1 VADTQYDVYAEIT
14 LKTKAAQKAANRLG
28 GGINRLGGALRS
40 ANFSA
45 TNMVASIAA
54 LGASYVGFRALTATI
69 SSAAKSMYAFETS
82 AQQTKLGLAT
92 LLDALGGDSNTFAQA
107 KAQGMEVYGALQ
119 KEAAKTTATTQD
131 LLEIFTGIVAP
142 VRAAGVSMER
152 IQKLA
157 VGASRAG
164 SALGIDQEQL
174 TRDMTLLAE
183 GRAGMDVKTFNRMR
197 PFLKEQLNTT
207 EEWNKAT
214 APERVAEL
222 ERVFT
227 QMSAGAKEFERSIGG
242 RTSTFK
248 DLFQQIRGAFAAP
261 VLQAFADKLGI
272 INDYLFKNLDTLK
285 QIAGSWGQR
294 LANRFNSVFASAESI
309 STKIAANWDT
319 IAATIKG
326 VVAQLKQMLPKLM
339 LAGKIYA
346 VSQVAAPVAGMGLQ
360 AAGGLWSGVSSVAG
374 AVTGGGAAAGGSGVL
389 TAAATAAAP
398 LAAVAATIAAIGIGI
413 KTHWAQIMNSGIGE
427 NFRELGVQIVS
438 VGKKFGGTIWNLL
451 RVMGSSF
458 VRLLPLL
465 KPVVKL
471 MTGFFWALD
480 QLAGG
485 LYWVTDQ
492 AAKFTEFVTKEF
504 LSIFNTI
511 FKELSKYWDAFKLKL
526 GIEDSPK
533 IKTNV
538 WDPKSMRGLRMGP
551 LDDLQGSEVAW
562 GGRAASDAW
571 LASIIKG
578 GKTKTKTD
586 GPNQRPTVVND
597 WKNSRITIKQEF
609 RDADPDRVAV
619 RLMRDLEKVAERRT
633 ESDWSPA
640 FTTG

>member
-14 LKTKAAQKAANRLG
+14 LKTKAAQKAADRLG
-28 GGINRLGGALRS
+28 GRINRLGGALRS
-40 ANFSA
+40 ANFGA

-69 SSAAKSMYAFETS
+69 SSAAKGMYAFETS

-261 VLQAFADKLGI
+261 VLQAFADKLGV

-360 AAGGLWSGVSSVAG
+360 AAGGLWSGVGSVAG
-374 AVTGGGAAAGGSGVL
+374 AVTGGGAAGGGAAAGGSGVL

-398 LAAVAATIAAIGIGI
+398 LAAVAATITAIGIGI
-413 KTHWAQIMNSGIGE
+413 KTHWAQIMQSGIGK
-427 NFRELGVQIVS
+427 NLRELGSQFVS
-438 VGKKFGGTIWNLL
+438 LGKRLGGTIWNLL
-451 RVMGSSF
+451 RIMGSSF
-458 VRLLPLL
+458 VRLLPLF

-471 MTGFFWALD
+471 MTGFVWVLS
-480 QLAGG
+480 QLASG
-485 LYWVTDQ
+485 LEWVTDKL
-492 AAKFTEFVTKEF
+492 ASITEMITDGI
-504 LSIFNTI
+504 L
-511 FKELSKYWDAFKLKL
+511 DAFNNLLTRLTKQFQAVDALREKY
-526 GIEDSPK
+526 SPK
-533 IKTNV
+533 IKTTV
-538 WDPKSMRGLRMGP
+538 FDPK
-551 LDDLQGSEVAW
+551 
-562 GGRAASDAW
+562 GRTRRSGYTVMPAASDSGA
-571 LASIIKG
+571 KG
-578 GKTKTKTD
+578 
-586 GPNQRPTVVND
+586 PSQRPTIVND
-597 WKNSRITIKQEF
+597 FKNSRITIKQDF